1 MNNNITVIFTAH
13 KSKKL
18 ILNHLQNI
26 YEKFKIIVVDNSDD
40 IDLENEISKKYP
52 KVIFKMMKNEGYGA
66 AVNCAVKFVK
76 TKYFLVSNP
85 DVEGIDTDS
94 IYRFEKAASNLNDNF
109 SIIGPIDLDIR
120 PKEIKTN
127 YISDL
132 NKKKQIT
139 GICMFFN
146 KKNFDLVSGFDENI
160 FLYYEDNDIC
170 KRTYKYGKNY
180 LLNTV
185 RINHKAG
192 TSVISNNDYEKN
204 KQDDLRMWH
213 FIWSK
218 FYYFKKHY
226 GYIISLIIFIPV
238 IIRIHFRIILYK
250 IIKNP
255 KKLNKYEIRWSG
267 LKNSILGNKSFKRI

>member
-1 MNNNITVIFTAH
+1 MNKNITVIFTAH

-85 DVEGIDTDS
+85 DVEGIYTDS

-170 KRTYKYGKNY
+170 KRTYKYAKNY
-180 LLNTV
+180 ILNTV

-218 FYYFKKHY
+218 FYYHKKHY
-226 GYIISLIIFIPV
+226 GYILSLIFFLPV
-238 IIRIHFRIILYK
+238 IIRINFRILLYK
-250 IIKNP
+250 TINDQ
-255 KKLNKYEIRWSG
+255 KKLNKYSIRWSG
-267 LKNSILGNKSFKRI
+267 LKTSIFGIKSFKRI